1 MTPQLINTVRE
12 HLFSTPDV
20 LERAK
25 VNTLLRQRLNRLREG
40 YLQWLNSPQLEEK
53 DMVAFLRERHG
64 IGLTVAYE
72 DLRLIKVCLGSVNQ
86 VTKDYDR
93 YLFRCRAEE
102 GFRMAREQGDAR
114 AFAAV
119 LSAYGKYAG
128 LDKAEADMPA
138 YSDIVPAVLTPT
150 DNPEVIGIRPIKNW
164 RERARKLRERLTR
177 TAEFVEIKEIDND

>member
-20 LERAK
+20 LEKAK
-25 VNTLLRQRLNRLREG
+25 VNTLLRQRLIRLREG
-40 YLQWLNSPQLEEK
+40 YLQWLNAPQLEEK
-53 DMVAFLRERHG
+53 DMVSFLRDRHG

-138 YSDIVPAVLTPT
+138 YSDIVPVVLTPT
-150 DNPEVIGIRPIKNW
+150 DNPEAIGIRPIKNW
-164 RERARKLRERLTR
+164 RERAKHLHERLTR
-177 TAEFVEIKEIDND
+177 NTEFIDIKEINT